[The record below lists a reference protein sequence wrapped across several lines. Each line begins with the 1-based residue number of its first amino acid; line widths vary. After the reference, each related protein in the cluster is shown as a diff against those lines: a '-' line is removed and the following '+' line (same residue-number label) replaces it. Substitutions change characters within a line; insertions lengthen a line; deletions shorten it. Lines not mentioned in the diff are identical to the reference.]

1 MSGRRMFATW
11 LQARLR
17 ERHMTQAELAR
28 QLNVQPATVNRW
40 LREHRQPDP
49 RSVEELAMVFGLPV
63 DEVMVIAGVLSEER
77 ARSGP
82 RARLLD
88 LIGRLPDHEVETVLA
103 FAEFRTDQYRQ
114 AMRLTRARNTS
125 ATGASEGK
133 DSSVG

>member
-49 RSVEELAMVFGLPV
+49 RSVEELALVFGLPV

-82 RARLLD
+82 RCSPRHAATVPSGPPVRLMHSSCLRFLAHGIFHD
-88 LIGRLPDHEVETVLA
+88 GRTLGNG
-103 FAEFRTDQYRQ
+103 RGCGI
-114 AMRLTRARNTS
+114 RAPGVWWS
-125 ATGASEGK
+125 
-133 DSSVG
+133 